1 MVVGDVQCRY
11 SLGVRW
17 LSLFD
22 DLEAQLDR
30 EERAGLEAEVAERV
44 RAERA
49 GVALGDRLLAHAGA
63 RLALTLPGGRV
74 QGVVRDVAP
83 QWVLLVEDRTPVL
96 VPTAA
101 VVAVHGLARVV
112 APEPGTVLRRLGI
125 GHALRG
131 LARDRTAV
139 TVHAGREVLTGTIDR
154 VGADHLDLAVHD
166 LGEARRPGAV
176 SAVVAVAFAH
186 LQQVRGGAA

>member
-1 MVVGDVQCRY
+1 
-11 SLGVRW
+11 VRW

-30 EERAGLEAEVAERV
+30 EERAGLDSELAERV

-49 GVALGDRLLAHAGA
+49 AVGLGDRLLAHHGA
-63 RLALTLPGGRV
+63 RLALTLAGGRV

-83 QWVLLVEDRTPVL
+83 QWVLVVEDRTPVL

-101 VVAVHGLARVV
+101 VVTVSGLARAV

-125 GHALRG
+125 SHVLRG
-131 LARDRTAV
+131 LARDRAAV
-139 TVHAGREVLTGTIDR
+139 TVHAGRDVLAGTIDR
-154 VGADHLDLAVHD
+154 VGADHLDLALHD
-166 LGEARRPGAV
+166 PGEARRPGAV

-186 LQQVRGGAA
+186 LQQVRGGAG